1 MFVKL
6 DPGVNFINVL
16 CTRFS
21 YKILVPKIT
30 KLCFLFEIFGAKILY
45 KNACVKCWWN
55 WLQVKAGILT
65 IRQSA
70 SHKRAIMTFSSPL
83 PNHHHN
89 FFVLPLFLRRP
100 PFPTSFKGRP
110 NTNESFRRGFGWK
123 FGGSSQ
129 FLDSGLRIKKNQI
142 YRVNFTNLVAQRK
155 WASSHCFAPFS
166 FTNKTMPNFTS

>member
-1 MFVKL
+1 V
-6 DPGVNFINVL
+6 P
-16 CTRFS
+16 
-21 YKILVPKIT
+21 KILVPKIT
-30 KLCFLFEIFGAKILY
+30 KLCFGFEIFGAKILY

-110 NTNESFRRGFGWK
+110 NTNESFKRGFGWK

-129 FLDSGLRIKKNQI
+129 FLDSGLRNKKNQI
-142 YRVNFTNLVAQRK
+142 YRVNFTNLVAQNANEPAVIVLHHSVLQTK
-155 WASSHCFAPFS
+155 LCHTLPVNTTFALFALCH
-166 FTNKTMPNFTS
+166 MEVR